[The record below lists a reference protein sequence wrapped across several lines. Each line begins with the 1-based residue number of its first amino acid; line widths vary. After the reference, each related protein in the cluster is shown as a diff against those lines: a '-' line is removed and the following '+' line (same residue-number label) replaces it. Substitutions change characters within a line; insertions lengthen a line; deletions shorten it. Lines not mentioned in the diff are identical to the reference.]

1 MSYRNKT
8 IMTWT
13 TKFDTNLAA
22 TTNVYFGVPADNT
35 NFLDWDNYV
44 VGDIPAAGSTLSP
57 AGAGTSSLLKWESPA
72 NMAQFVAPINCR
84 LVAISYALDMSN
96 PANGTTH
103 VRIGAMA
110 DRDFSDEDS
119 RTENATWTSLGYID
133 TTTMTGDPAGQVQKG
148 SAQFSSSNGD
158 VSAGQ
163 CVGAILES
171 FGAGGGAISG
181 IITMT
186 FEGS

>member
-22 TTNVYFGVPADNT
+22 ITNVYFGVPADNT
-35 NFLDWDNYV
+35 NFLDWDQYV
-44 VGDIPAAGSTLSP
+44 VGDVPAAGSTLSP

-96 PANGTTH
+96 PSSGCTH
-103 VRIGAMA
+103 IRFAAMS
-110 DRDFSDEDS
+110 DSDFSDEDS
-119 RTENATWTSLGYID
+119 RTENATWTSLGYVD
-133 TTTMTGDPAGQVQKG
+133 STAMTGDPAGQVQKG

-158 VSAGQ
+158 VNAGD
-163 CVGAILES
+163 CVGAVLEA
-171 FGAGGGAISG
+171 FGAGAGAVSG